1 MKAFL
6 LEHRNVLI
14 TGIAGAAMIAGS
26 AFFTYEA
33 YQKNARVFSD
43 LQAVSSRL
51 ADIHK
56 SVPSPTSENLAE
68 LRRQKQ
74 EAFEA
79 LEKLTSDVRAL
90 DLPLAPLTPP
100 EFQKTL
106 NEKAQSLKK
115 LADDNS
121 VQIPQNF
128 YLDFDRY
135 SKSVPKAEI
144 TPQLGRQIQVAAVL
158 LESLLQTVPAEL
170 KSFKRTEL
178 DAERSPSP
186 GGKDTTPAKDASKDK
201 GKPTEKSK
209 VPPEGPQSPL
219 AGQSFE
225 IQFVTRPSNLR
236 EFLNSLSSLKSSF
249 VVTRS
254 VKIENEKQ
262 KGPSKRPA
270 EPDLLG
276 GNPATGSPAGA
287 ASVFGVAQSPAPVG
301 TAPQS
306 EGTSGHRNGEV
317 GQFILGD
324 EKIEVTMRVEF
335 VYFAETASP
344 SL

>member
-14 TGIAGAAMIAGS
+14 TAIAGAAIVAGS
-26 AFFTYEA
+26 GLFTYEA
-33 YQKNARVFSD
+33 YQKNSHAFSE
-43 LQAVSSRL
+43 LKEVSQRL
-51 ADIHK
+51 GNIHK
-56 SVPSPTSENLAE
+56 SVPTPTPENLAE
-68 LRRQKQ
+68 LQRQKQ
-74 EAFEA
+74 EASEA
-79 LEKLTSDVRAL
+79 LEKLTGDVRAL

-100 EFQKTL
+100 EFQKAL

-115 LADDNS
+115 LADENS

-144 TPQLGRQIQVAAVL
+144 TPQLGRQLRVAAVL
-158 LESLLQTVPAEL
+158 VESLLQTVPAEL

-178 DAERSPSP
+178 DAERAPSP
-186 GGKDTTPAKDASKDK
+186 GGKDPIPAKEASKDK
-201 GKPTEKSK
+201 GKPAEKSK
-209 VPPEGPQSPL
+209 AQPDGPKSPL

-236 EFLNSLSSLKSSF
+236 EFLNSLASIKSSF
-249 VVTRS
+249 LVTRS
-254 VKIENEKQ
+254 LKIENEKQ
-262 KGPSKRPA
+262 KGPSKRPP
-270 EPDLLG
+270 ESELLG
-276 GNPATGSPAGA
+276 GNPANGVLVGGA
-287 ASVFGVAQSPAPVG
+287 SASGIAQSPNSLG
-301 TAPQS
+301 NTSQS
-306 EGTSGHRNGEV
+306 EGTVSNRSGEV